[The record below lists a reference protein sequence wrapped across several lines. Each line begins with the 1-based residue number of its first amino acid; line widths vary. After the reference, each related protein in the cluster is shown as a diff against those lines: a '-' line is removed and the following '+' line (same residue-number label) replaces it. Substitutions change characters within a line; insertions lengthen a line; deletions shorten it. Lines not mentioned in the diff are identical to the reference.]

1 MANLVVHFEIHA
13 SEPQRLVD
21 YYGQLLGWRFTQ
33 FGDMPYWAIDT
44 GDGAIGMNTPGS
56 GINGGLTQRQG
67 PAPQR
72 GAPVNGCNVVVG
84 VDGNIDDVF
93 RKGLELGGS
102 EALPLS
108 DMAGIGRVG
117 YLLDPDGNVF
127 GLISPILSDGTNT
140 MDVEHQD
147 A

>member
-1 MANLVVHFEIHA
+1 MANLVVHFEIHG
-13 SEPQRLVD
+13 SEPQRLID

-67 PAPQR
+67 PAPQL

-117 YLLDPDGNVF
+117 YLLDPDSNVF

-140 MDVEHQD
+140 MDGEHQD
-147 A
+147 V